1 MKHIAG
7 RLGPSLLGTAAL
19 AFGLTSQTLAL
30 PAKAQT
36 EAPETLG
43 GGTVADPAVGP
54 APSYGIGG
62 PGMVLVKN
70 WHFGTGG
77 TIKNQADMN
86 AEFQYHDPFGTFCN
100 GFGSYGADTVAPDQ
114 ADAINGQPV
123 EGKDSP
129 PVRRFTADSLRTFLT
144 PLDGATLMDPN
155 KHNTGC
161 GSFVAKWKIP
171 RGGLLLGR
179 DIVWE
184 TRVRYKTPPYYWF
197 GIWTCGNKWKWDG
210 RAQGAEMDVV
220 ESFGYDNGGGGTN
233 FDGRYWHSSAVAN
246 PYKDTVF
253 YADWTKTMAQQGV
266 RSYDASQYHIW
277 TWVYKR
283 DNSYAMFVDGIK
295 VQAGSNYYWTFGNT
309 AKDEPVD
316 VDFLFDGGWGHT
328 QVHSVDHTLP
338 ASAFDG
344 KFYEWSYSRVYL
356 SGGAAQRPF
365 HGPHALPG
373 TVQCEDYDTG
383 GEGVGYH
390 RSTAAHRSCPYR
402 ADDAGIE
409 ACRDGGYDVAKT
421 SAGTFLSYIADAR
434 TALDRSPYVV
444 KFRVASPAGG
454 RFHLEGPDAA
464 GKAVNLTGP
473 VSVPGTGGGRSG
485 RR

>member
-7 RLGPSLLGTAAL
+7 RLVPSLLGTAAL
-19 AFGLTSQTLAL
+19 AFGLTSQTLGL
-30 PAKAQT
+30 PAKART

-54 APSYGIGG
+54 APSFGLGG

-86 AEFQYHDPFGTFCN
+86 AEFQYHDQFGTFCN
-100 GFGSYGADTVAPDQ
+100 GFGNYGADTVAPDQ

-129 PVRRFTADSLRTFLT
+129 PVRQFTAGSLRTFLT

-316 VDFLFDGGWGHT
+316 VDFLFDGGWGT
-328 QVHSVDHTLP
+328 PRSRAWTTRCRPRPLTASSTSGATAASTSAAARRNRPSTARTPCPARSSARIMTRAARVSATTAAPLP
-338 ASAFDG
+338 PKAAGTGPTTRASRPAG
-344 KFYEWSYSRVYL
+344 T
-356 SGGAAQRPF
+356 AAMTSPGRARARSSATSPTSAR
-365 HGPHALPG
+365 HWTALP
-373 TVQCEDYDTG
+373 TSSSSASLLRPAAD
-383 GEGVGYH
+383 
-390 RSTAAHRSCPYR
+390 STW
-402 ADDAGIE
+402 
-409 ACRDGGYDVAKT
+409 K
-421 SAGTFLSYIADAR
+421 AR
-434 TALDRSPYVV
+434 TRRAGPST
-444 KFRVASPAGG
+444 SPA
-454 RFHLEGPDAA
+454 RSRSLARA
-464 GKAVNLTGP
+464 
-473 VSVPGTGGGRSG
+473 GGRSG